1 MRKNPR
7 LELVNPRKVAVF
19 YCRFHTQFLSRY
31 LILNASKTGRLQLSD
46 ISDDAP
52 NILVFQYCLSLVPI
66 SARIPF
72 KPDVAFVSKSS
83 KFYFKNQGKRQEP
96 DSNYERGAIGVVI
109 VIQGRVTLLAYL
121 NEEAKVVHHDVK
133 SSSILLD
140 RKWNASVSDLKACL
154 TIGI

>member
-1 MRKNPR
+1 M
-7 LELVNPRKVAVF
+7 F
-19 YCRFHTQFLSRY
+19 YCRFH
-31 LILNASKTGRLQLSD
+31 LILNVCKIPPFILPIPSLCALPPNLSDLVQANLGIQASKTVQ
-46 ISDDAP
+46 
-52 NILVFQYCLSLVPI
+52 I

-96 DSNYERGAIGVVI
+96 YSNYERGAIGVVI
-109 VIQGRVTLLAYL
+109 VIQGRATLLAYL